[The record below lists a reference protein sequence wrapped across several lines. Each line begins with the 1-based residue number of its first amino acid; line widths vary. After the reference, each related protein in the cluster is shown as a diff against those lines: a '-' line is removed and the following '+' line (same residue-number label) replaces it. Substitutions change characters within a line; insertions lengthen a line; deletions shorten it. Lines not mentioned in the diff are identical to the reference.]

1 MYPRCERRIAG
12 QIASPF
18 RAVPYLTESLT
29 RQGADQPEF
38 SPDRGQRRRRLALH
52 YYTFNIGD
60 YRRDTF
66 HLTLL
71 EHGVYRQLIDSY
83 YLNEKPLPPDTAVV
97 MRTHSAR
104 TKEEKSA
111 VLAVLENFFSLT
123 EEGWVHKGCEKN
135 IEQYRKKSDLARVS
149 AETRWSKRNANAL
162 PTDSDRYAN
171 HKPITNNHKPIKK
184 NIGAE
189 APLDVQES
197 VWNDFLA
204 IRKAKRAPLTE
215 TALDGIKREAAL
227 AGWDLNKALS
237 ECITRGWTGFKAE
250 WVINRASFNGNKQEA
265 LEARNNEVV
274 RRLIEKE
281 MQLGNA

>member
-1 MYPRCERRIAG
+1 MF
-12 QIASPF
+12 PF
-18 RAVPYLTESLT
+18 CND
-29 RQGADQPEF
+29 DQ
-38 SPDRGQRRRRLALH
+38 QREVNVH
-52 YYTFNIGD
+52 YYQHHIGD
-60 YRRDTF
+60 FIKATARLSDSQTMAYLR
-66 HLTLL
+66 LL
-71 EHGVYRQLIDSY
+71 WMYYDS
-83 YLNEKPLPPDTAVV
+83 EKPLHLDSKILAFQIGASQDDVDLLLSSFFVLSVDGWRQTRCDKEIAEY
-97 MRTHSAR
+97 RTFLD
-104 TKEEKSA
+104 KKSA
-111 VLAVLENFFSLT
+111 A
-123 EEGWVHKGCEKN
+123 G
-135 IEQYRKKSDLARVS
+135 RAS
-149 AETRWSKRNANAL
+149 AERRKNSSATPVEQVFNECS
-162 PTDSDRYAN
+162 TDVQLTTN